1 MGVSVPPPR
10 YAGDGIAHVN
20 ASDGRPGCDFIIAS
34 SIQHPGR
41 PKSLYP
47 THLSHGLTDGW
58 PSLDMAAAS

>member
-20 ASDGRPGCDFIIAS
+20 ASDGRPGCVNYRIIHPTS
-34 SIQHPGR
+34 WSTQILISDPSI
-41 PKSLYP
+41 L
-47 THLSHGLTDGW
+47 GLTDGW